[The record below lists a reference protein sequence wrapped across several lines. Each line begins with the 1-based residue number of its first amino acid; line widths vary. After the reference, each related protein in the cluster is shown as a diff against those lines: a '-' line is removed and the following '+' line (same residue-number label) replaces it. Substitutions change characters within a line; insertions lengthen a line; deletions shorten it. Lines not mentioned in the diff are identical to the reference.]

1 MGIDAR
7 STVRR
12 SGVHVVE
19 TFKVLVVDD
28 ELGIRVG
35 VERVLRRFTVPVP
48 DVGIEINFDITQAE
62 SAEEALQIIET
73 SPPHICLLDNKLPG
87 LSGLDVLDRMAP
99 MNLEMLTIM
108 ITAYASIETAVRAT
122 KQGAYDFLPKPFT
135 PSDLKNTVRKATI
148 HLVVTRQAKLLA
160 AEKRKVRFQFISV
173 LAHELKAPINA
184 IEGYVRI
191 IRDKSAGDDV
201 ILYDELLDR
210 CITRTEYMRKMI
222 NDLLD
227 LTRIE
232 SGTKPR
238 EIQELDLAEV
248 ARTAMETAAP
258 DAEPRKIQIELHT
271 DGPVAFQGDRA
282 ELEIVMNNLISNA
295 VKYNRDGGRIDI
307 TLRRENGE
315 AEISVTDTGIGM
327 TKEECAKLFNDF
339 VRIKNAKTR
348 NILGSGLGLSTLKKL
363 AQAYDGDVSV
373 TSEPDAGSTFTV
385 RLKDATPE
393 KSVTL
398 AADPSAPSS

>member
-1 MGIDAR
+1 
-7 STVRR
+7 
-12 SGVHVVE
+12 VE

-28 ELGIRVG
+28 EPGIRIG

-48 DVGIEINFDITQAE
+48 DVGIEVDFEIAQAE
-62 SAEEALQIIET
+62 SAEEALEIIA
-73 SPPHICLLDNKLPG
+73 SAPPHILLLDNKLPG
-87 LSGLDVLDRMAP
+87 LSGLDVLDRIVP

-135 PSDLKNTVRKATI
+135 PADLKNTIRKATI
-148 HLVVTRQAKLLA
+148 HLMVARQAKLLA

-191 IRDKSAGDDV
+191 IRDKSAGDDTQ
-201 ILYDELLDR
+201 IYEDLLER

-238 EIQELDLAEV
+238 EIQELDLSEV
-248 ARTAMETAAP
+248 ARTAIETAAP
-258 DAEPRKIQIELHT
+258 DAEPRKIHIEFHA
-271 DGPVAFQGDRA
+271 DGAVPFKGDRA

-295 VKYNRDGGRIDI
+295 VKYNRDEGRIEI
-307 TLRRENGE
+307 SLNRENGE
-315 AEISVTDTGIGM
+315 AVISVADTGIGM
-327 TKEECAKLFNDF
+327 TKDECAKLFNDF
-339 VRIKNAKTR
+339 VRIKNSKTQ

-363 AQAYDGDVSV
+363 AQMYDGDVSV
-373 TSEPDAGSTFTV
+373 SSEPDVGSTFIV
-385 RLKDATPE
+385 RLKDAPPE
-393 KSVTL
+393 KSTL
-398 AADPSAPSS
+398 HTPSETD